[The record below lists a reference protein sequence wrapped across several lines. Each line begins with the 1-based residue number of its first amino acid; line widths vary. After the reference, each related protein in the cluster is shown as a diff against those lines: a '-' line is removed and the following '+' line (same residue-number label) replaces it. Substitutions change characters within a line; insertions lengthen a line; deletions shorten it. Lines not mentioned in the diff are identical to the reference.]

1 MCVANSTATAN
12 KLPYQLPR
20 TITRSG
26 PREAARPAAL
36 QVEEVHH
43 RIGIRRDI
51 MRYTPCLVRLELVAI
66 PKPRPS
72 FERNVLRNLR
82 RFLAHIKH
90 ARPLFDLLTEV
101 LWIKYRV
108 CCAMECLELRSKAA
122 IRGICVAHN
131 SCPLR
136 SVLDDLASSTRVTPD
151 VEAVASKTAE
161 GYTGPRASCC
171 EYIRITTNKDWGGTE
186 SACVLH
192 AFHAVPTYRWSSSRL
207 NLFR

>member
-1 MCVANSTATAN
+1 VCVANSTATAN
-12 KLPYQLPR
+12 KLPYQLPC

-51 MRYTPCLVRLELVAI
+51 MRYTPCLVRFELVAI

-108 CCAMECLELRSKAA
+108 CCAMQCLELRSKAA
-122 IRGICVAHN
+122 IRGICVAHK

-136 SVLDDLASSTRVTPD
+136 SVLDDLAPSTRVTPD
-151 VEAVASKTAE
+151 VEAVASEATE
-161 GYTGPRASCC
+161 GYTGPCASRC
-171 EYIRITTNKDWGGTE
+171 EYIWITTNKDWGGTE
-186 SACVLH
+186 SACVSH
-192 AFHAVPTYRWSSSRL
+192 AFHVVRSYRWSSLRL